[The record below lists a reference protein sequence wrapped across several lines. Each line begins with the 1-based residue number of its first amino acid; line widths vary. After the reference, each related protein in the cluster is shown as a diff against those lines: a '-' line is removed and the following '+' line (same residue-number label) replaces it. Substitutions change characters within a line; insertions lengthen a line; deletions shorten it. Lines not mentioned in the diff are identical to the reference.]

1 MTVTRHSLLSPSAR
15 DNRVDNA
22 IAATNAQ
29 RMASLQ
35 EVAER
40 ANVSIATV
48 SRVLNKSIKVVPQTR
63 AVVEKALRDLGY
75 RPSRVARRLRMK
87 DGRAHLVGLIIPDIQ
102 NPFYA
107 EIARGVEDAAY
118 ANNYALILCNSD
130 ESLEKERFYLNV
142 MRDESVDGLVLP
154 PFNETD
160 DAVIE
165 MANMGMPIVCV
176 DRSLSKVR
184 TDLVE
189 VDNYRGA
196 LEAVNHL
203 LDRGHTNIG
212 LIEGR
217 TQVSTNRERRRGY
230 VDALEA
236 RGVTVRK
243 DLIRAGDFKQES
255 GRLLAHELFD
265 LRKPPTAL
273 FVVNN
278 LMTVGALAAVHQRD
292 LQIPEDVA
300 LVGFDDLP
308 WAEALDPPP
317 TVVRQPAYDV
327 GVQAME
333 LLLKRIS
340 EPTRPAVTVR
350 LVPELVVRKST

>member
-1 MTVTRHSLLSPSAR
+1 
-15 DNRVDNA
+15 
-22 IAATNAQ
+22 
-29 RMASLQ
+29 MASLK
-35 EVAER
+35 EVAAR
-40 ANVSIATV
+40 AHVSIATV
-48 SRVLNKSIKVVPQTR
+48 SRVLNKSEKVVPETR
-63 AVVEKALRDLGY
+63 AAVETALRDLGY

-118 ANNYALILCNSD
+118 ASKYALLLCNSD
-130 ESLEKERFYLNV
+130 ESLEKERFYLDV

-154 PFNETD
+154 PFSETD
-160 DAVIE
+160 DAALE
-165 MANMGMPIVCV
+165 MVASGMPVVCV
-176 DRSLSKVR
+176 DRSLSKAT

-196 LEAVNHL
+196 VEAVNHL
-203 LDRGHTNIG
+203 LDRGHRQIG

-217 TQVSTNRERRRGY
+217 TQVSTSRERRQGY
-230 VDALEA
+230 LDALAA
-236 RGVTVRK
+236 RDVPVRRE
-243 DLIRAGDFKQES
+243 LMRAGDFKQES
-255 GRLLAHELFD
+255 GRVLANELLD

-273 FVVNN
+273 FVLNN
-278 LMTVGALAAVHQRD
+278 LMTVGALAAIHQRGRR
-292 LQIPEDVA
+292 IPQDVA

-317 TVVRQPAYDV
+317 TVVRQPAYEV

-333 LLLKRIS
+333 LLLKRIID
-340 EPTRPAVTVR
+340 PGRPAATVR
-350 LVPELVVRKST
+350 LVPELVVRRST

>member
-1 MTVTRHSLLSPSAR
+1 
-15 DNRVDNA
+15 
-22 IAATNAQ
+22 
-29 RMASLQ
+29 MASLQ
-35 EVAER
+35 QVAER
-40 ANVSIATV
+40 ARVSIATV
-48 SRVLNKSIKVVPQTR
+48 SRVLNKSDKVVPETR
-63 AVVEKALRDLGY
+63 AAVEEALRELGY

-118 ANNYALILCNSD
+118 ANNYALLLCNSD
-130 ESLEKERFYLNV
+130 ENLEKERFYLDV

-154 PFNETD
+154 PFSETD
-160 DAVIE
+160 EAVIE
-165 MANMGMPIVCV
+165 MVKIGMPVVCV
-176 DRSLSKVR
+176 DRSLSKAR

-196 LEAVNHL
+196 VEAVNHL
-203 LDRGHTNIG
+203 LDKGHKHIG

-243 DLIRAGDFKQES
+243 ELMRAGDFKQES
-255 GRLLAHELFD
+255 GRVLANELLD
-265 LRKPPTAL
+265 LRRAPTAL
-273 FVVNN
+273 FVLNN
-278 LMTVGALAAVHQRD
+278 LMTVGALAALHQRG
-292 LQIPEDVA
+292 LRVPQDVA
-300 LVGFDDLP
+300 VVGFDDLP

-317 TVVRQPAYDV
+317 TVVRQPAYEV
-327 GVQAME
+327 GAQAME

-340 EPTRPAVTVR
+340 EPTRPAATVR
-350 LVPELVVRKST
+350 LVPELVVRRST

>member
-1 MTVTRHSLLSPSAR
+1 MSAARPGPSVEAPR
-15 DNRVDNA
+15 DNGVDNA
-22 IAATNAQ
+22 TSAPNAP

-40 ANVSIATV
+40 ARVSIATV
-48 SRVLNKSIKVVPQTR
+48 SRVLNKSDKVVPETR
-63 AVVEKALRDLGY
+63 AVVEQALRDLGY

-107 EIARGVEDAAY
+107 EIARGVEDTAY
-118 ANNYALILCNSD
+118 ANNYALLLCNSD
-130 ESLEKERFYLNV
+130 ENLEKERFYLDV
-142 MRDESVDGLVLP
+142 MRDESVDGVVLP
-154 PFNETD
+154 PFSETD

-165 MANMGMPIVCV
+165 LANLGMPIVCV
-176 DRSLSKVR
+176 DRSLSKAR

-203 LDRGHTNIG
+203 LDKGHQHIG

-217 TQVSTNRERRRGY
+217 TQVSTSRERRRGY

-243 DLIRAGDFKQES
+243 ELMRAGDFKQES
-255 GRLLAHELFD
+255 GRVLAHELLD
-265 LRKPPTAL
+265 LRRPPTAL

-278 LMTVGALAAVHQRD
+278 LMTVGALAALHQLGRRVP
-292 LQIPEDVA
+292 QDVA

-317 TVVRQPAYDV
+317 TVVRQPAYAV

-350 LVPELVVRKST
+350 LVPELVVRRST